1 MTPQEQQ
8 MIQGLIDRIRQTP
21 PTDKDADAE
30 RLLQQGLGQS
40 PDALYVLAQTVLV
53 QNYALEQAQ
62 KQMKDLREQMEQAR
76 QQQQVQ
82 APPAPEKHT
91 SFLGSIFGK
100 NDDAAPQTSSVVRS
114 SQTVQGYAPAPP
126 PPMLQYA
133 PVPGYGGPA
142 QGYAP
147 VQQSGSP
154 MGGFGQAMGGGG
166 GFLRGAAQTAAGV
179 AAGALAFEGIESLM
193 HGFGGGGGMGSGLGG
208 FGGGAPR
215 EEVINNYYG
224 DSGGQGGH
232 EGRSDD
238 SGFYNPSDDAS
249 REGLG
254 SDVEDRRGFADS
266 GSGGDDFSAS
276 NGGDD
281 LAVGGSDDYAGGDT
295 SSDDGSG
302 FNSGDS
308 FGGGDDSSFS

>member
-21 PTDKDADAE
+21 PTDKDPEAE

-62 KQMKDLREQMEQAR
+62 RQMKDLRAQMEQAR
-76 QQQQVQ
+76 QQAV
-82 APPAPEKHT
+82 APAPEKHT

-100 NDDAAPQTSSVVRS
+100 SDGPAPQTSVVRQ
-114 SQTVQGYAPAPP
+114 SQPIQGQTYAPP
-126 PPMLQYA
+126 PPPMPQYA
-133 PVPGYGGPA
+133 PVPGYAGPG

-147 VQQSGSP
+147 QPASSP

-179 AAGALAFEGIESLM
+179 AAGALAFEGVESLM

-208 FGGGAPR
+208 FGGGGLGGGAPR

-224 DSGGQGGH
+224 DSGGEGGR
-232 EGRSDD
+232 EGRGDD

-249 REGLG
+249 RQGLG
-254 SDVEDRRGFADS
+254 SDVEDRRGFDDAS
-266 GSGGDDFSAS
+266 GGGDDASMSGGDDFT
-276 NGGDD
+276 
-281 LAVGGSDDYAGGDT
+281 GGDT
-295 SSDDGSG
+295 GTDDSSAFD
-302 FNSGDS
+302 SGDS